1 MSLQLIMKLFP
12 MLVILMP
19 IKAFS
24 QDTLFLRNGGQQ
36 IGKVLEISLKEVK
49 YKKTGNAD
57 GPTYIE
63 LKTNISK
70 INYKNGVIEEFEY
83 IKPWNRPEENKEFKP
98 VALKKH
104 TEMKQ
109 VGSRFWY
116 GDKVLNESEMQDILL
131 ETNYPQITNHIQTS
145 KRQRGWQHIGFAA
158 VPCGLASVYFLSE
171 SAGGLFSN
179 QNATKDQQYEDNAKI
194 FALLGIA
201 SITTSITLK
210 IKRHKN
216 NAAAIKLYQQK
227 F

>member
-1 MSLQLIMKLFP
+1 MLI
-12 MLVILMP
+12 ILMP
-19 IKAFS
+19 IKVFS
-24 QDTLFLRNGGQQ
+24 QDTLFLRNGEQQ
-36 IGKVLEISLKEVK
+36 IGKVFEISPNEVK
-49 YKKTGNAD
+49 YKKNDTTD

-70 INYKNGVIEEFEY
+70 IKYKNGVVEEFEY
-83 IKPWNRPEENKEFKP
+83 IKPWNKPEENKEFKP

-131 ETNYPQITNHIQTS
+131 GTNYPQITNHIQTS

-179 QNATKDQQYEDNAKI
+179 QNATKDQQYEDNAKL
-194 FALLGIA
+194 FALLGMA
-201 SITTSITLK
+201 CITTSITLK
-210 IKRHKN
+210 VKRHKN
-216 NAAAIKLYQQK
+216 NTAALKLYQQN